1 MNLYRIPPLA
11 RFVGWI
17 ADKVNGPTCDVP
29 GAITIGGMT
38 LYLSPQPESI
48 RRHEFV
54 HIEQAARFCPWWL
67 QWLPLRLRA
76 WCGFTRFD
84 AAYAIEHLRHGYA
97 NNVFEIE
104 ARLAEAEE

>member
-17 ADKVNGPTCDVP
+17 ADKANGPSCDVP

-38 LYLSPQPESI
+38 LCLSPQPESI
-48 RRHEFV
+48 RRHEYV

-67 QWLPLRLRA
+67 QWLPLR
-76 WCGFTRFD
+76 
-84 AAYAIEHLRHGYA
+84 HGYD

-104 ARLAEAEE
+104 ARMAEADP